1 MSNLKSKIIF
11 VLYLFVRY
19 MKNSF
24 KLDQNDGLRLNN
36 RFSAFPRY
44 ENPSHAYNIIF
55 HRDDFELIYEIESS

>member
-1 MSNLKSKIIF
+1 
-11 VLYLFVRY
+11 

-24 KLDQNDGLRLNN
+24 KLRRKDRLWFNN
-36 RFSAFPRY
+36 RFSGFPRY